1 MFQKG
6 HKKIG
11 GRVKGTK
18 NFNTGEIQ
26 KMVLA
31 GLTPDYIEDLR
42 LHKPDLYIALAK
54 AMLPKNI
61 NLGGQEANE
70 LKIKIAGKYGEQ

>member
-1 MFQKG
+1 MFVKG

-18 NFNTGEIQ
+18 NYNTGEIQ

-31 GLTPDYIEDLR
+31 GLTPDYIENLR
-42 LHKPDLYIALAK
+42 QNKQDLYIALVK
-54 AMLPKNI
+54 TVMPKNI